1 MITNNSKLTKM
12 QLELLRGFKHITDE
26 EQLKEVK
33 SLLNLYF
40 REKLNSAI
48 EKEESERNYSADI
61 YIKWLN
67 SAK

>member
-1 MITNNSKLTKM
+1 MITDNSKLTKM

>member
-1 MITNNSKLTKM
+1 MMTDSSNLTKM